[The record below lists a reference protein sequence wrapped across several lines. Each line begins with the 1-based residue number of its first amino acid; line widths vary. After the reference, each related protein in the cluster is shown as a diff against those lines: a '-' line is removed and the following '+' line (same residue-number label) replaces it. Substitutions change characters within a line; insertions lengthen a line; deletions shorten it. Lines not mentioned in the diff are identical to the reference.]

1 MKLQEMMQREKEL
14 EFSLYQ
20 KRVELEINV
29 IRAKA
34 EATKALSEAIISVIQ
49 AYVTKISVI
58 DNANIQRANIY
69 TQLMQVIA
77 NASNLNALS
86 QSDKEG
92 NSHIGNAIN
101 IISKIKDTE
110 DVNLDSISLER

>member
-1 MKLQEMMQREKEL
+1 
-14 EFSLYQ
+14 
-20 KRVELEINV
+20 
-29 IRAKA
+29 
-34 EATKALSEAIISVIQ
+34 
-49 AYVTKISVI
+49 
-58 DNANIQRANIY
+58 
-69 TQLMQVIA
+69 MQVIA